1 MGQIIILGSGY
12 AIPEEG
18 HDNTHMFIRQAGHG
32 VLVDC
37 ASNPIIQLR
46 KAEIALDQISELVL
60 THFHPD
66 HVSGFPLFLMD
77 LWLLGRKKNLH
88 VYGLPY
94 TIDRAEAL
102 MKLHE
107 WKKWPNFFPV
117 IFHRLPETEM
127 SLFISDPILKIYS
140 SPVKHLIPTVGLR
153 VEFVPE
159 EKVVTYSCDTEP
171 CPQVVTLASRAD
183 LLIHEA
189 TGASVGH
196 SSPAQAGQIARQAE
210 AKKLMLIHYS
220 NAKKAESIEMAKS
233 VFDGPVQLAEDL
245 MKLEF

>member
-12 AIPEEG
+12 AVPEEG
-18 HDNTHMFIRQAGHG
+18 HDNTHLFIRQAEHG

-37 ASNPIIQLR
+37 ASNPIVQLHR
-46 KAEIALDQISELVL
+46 AGIALDQVTDLVL

-66 HVSGFPLFLMD
+66 HVAGFPLFLMD
-77 LWLLGRKKNLH
+77 LWLLGRKKGLH

-94 TIDRAEAL
+94 TIDRAEAV

-107 WKKWPNFFPV
+107 WKKWPNFFSV
-117 IFHRLPETEM
+117 SFHRLPETEM
-127 SLFISDPILKIYS
+127 SLFISSPILKIYS
-140 SPVKHLIPTVGLR
+140 SPVKHLIPTIGLR
-153 VEFVPE
+153 VEFVRE
-159 EKVVTYSCDTEP
+159 EKVITYSCDTEP
-171 CPQVVTLASRAD
+171 CPQVVALASQAD

-210 AKKLMLIHYS
+210 ARKLMLIHYS
-220 NAKKAESIEMAKS
+220 TAKGAESVERAKS
-233 VFDGPVQLAEDL
+233 VYAGPVELAEDL
-245 MKLEF
+245 MRLEF